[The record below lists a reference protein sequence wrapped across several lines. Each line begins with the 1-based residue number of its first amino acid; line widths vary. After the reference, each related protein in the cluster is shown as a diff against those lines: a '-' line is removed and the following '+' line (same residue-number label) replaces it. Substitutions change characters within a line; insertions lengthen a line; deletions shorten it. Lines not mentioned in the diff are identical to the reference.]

1 MLINIWGMFYTYLVY
16 QSKEHNKERKCKNM
30 KILYKGKVINPY
42 VKGKLIKGKTKKDTD
57 VNLNYEIAKVDNS
70 RVDNCLTGTDEKN

>member
-1 MLINIWGMFYTYLVY
+1 
-16 QSKEHNKERKCKNM
+16 M
-30 KILYKGKVINPY
+30 KIFYKGKVINPY
-42 VKGKLIKGKTKKDTD
+42 IKGKLIKGKTKKDTD